1 MYAEPT
7 RFTSVQHPIVRSF
20 HTLYIPLS
28 CPQTRRLIAGFNIR
42 DTTPENRLTHT
53 QARDSPEF
61 LPTSATSGSPLAFQ
75 EGAQQTSKATVP
87 MYNPGGKGSVLSMF
101 AQPLT
106 EGFYPWAE
114 GLPGGSEGKECTCN
128 ADDLRLIPG
137 LGRSPW
143 RRQ

>member
-1 MYAEPT
+1 M
-7 RFTSVQHPIVRSF
+7 
-20 HTLYIPLS
+20 
-28 CPQTRRLIAGFNIR
+28 
-42 DTTPENRLTHT
+42 DT

-87 MYNPGGKGSVLSMF
+87 MYNPGGKGSVLSVF

-114 GLPGGSEGKECTCN
+114 GLPGGSEGKECT
-128 ADDLRLIPG
+128 ALLLHAGLSPVVASRSYTSLWPVGFSTQLRT
-137 LGRSPW
+137 
-143 RRQ
+143 QF